1 MVSEKGLFVNE
12 PGNKEKKSLMQ
23 EKHCFI
29 AEELRWIKVL
39 QVIQRSGSH

>member
-23 EKHCFI
+23 DSCGTGN
-29 AEELRWIKVL
+29 ADGDGR
-39 QVIQRSGSH
+39 